1 MTGTQIMLEWL
12 KEKLNRRFTYLDIE
26 QELPRF
32 AKQYTDHY
40 YRTDSFTRY
49 FRFAKLELLKNGFEL
64 KEVEGDYKT
73 WMVLPKEKELIIQM
87 KF

>member
-12 KEKLNRRFTYLDIE
+12 KDKLNRRFTYLDIE
-26 QELPRF
+26 RELPTF
-32 AKQYTDHY
+32 AKQYTDKF

-49 FRFAKLELLKNGFEL
+49 FRFAKLRLEQEGYEL
-64 KEVEGDYKT
+64 KEVEGDWKT
-73 WMVLPKEKELIIQM
+73 WTVSPKEIIVEM